1 MKITI
6 KKRNR
11 IVEEYLWCIDRVIR
25 QNWHLIEAA
34 HLDRDDVYQ
43 DLAIRLIRAVAG
55 YDPQKGKLEQHIL
68 SQLRYELLNCK
79 SAQKRYGFK
88 DAPYDLRGVVIS
100 LDALADGDPDWEIHI
115 AAWVEGHYEA
125 TGKSRAG
132 LRPAAGVA
140 DAAL

>member
-55 YDPQKGKLEQHIL
+55 YDPKKE
-68 SQLRYELLNCK
+68 SWSSTSSPS
-79 SAQKRYGFK
+79 SATNFSTVR
-88 DAPYDLRGVVIS
+88 APRNAMASRTLPTIF
-100 LDALADGDPDWEIHI
+100 
-115 AAWVEGHYEA
+115 AA
-125 TGKSRAG
+125 S
-132 LRPAAGVA
+132 
-140 DAAL
+140 

>member
-34 HLDRDDVYQ
+34 HLDRGDVYQ

-55 YDPQKGKLEQHIL
+55 YDPKKGKLEQHIL

-115 AAWVEGHYEA
+115 AA
-125 TGKSRAG
+125 
-132 LRPAAGVA
+132 
-140 DAAL
+140 